1 VRSEAGLFSL
11 LTKMHLK
18 DQSVDGHIKPFFKE
32 MKVYDRKVS
41 VRCFFLRMYDM
52 LVGGGD
58 QGRSVSPE

>member
-1 VRSEAGLFSL
+1 
-11 LTKMHLK
+11 MHLK